1 VDTLTGPGKR
11 LPGTHDSLAYGV
23 PRSTAGAIYALAISG
38 GVTMGP
44 SEGRTVV
51 FGRNKPEVHVCI
63 GEDDRRVS
71 RQHGML
77 THRAGQWW
85 VSNTGRLPIRLPGS
99 QWLFAAEESLPLN
112 EGYTPL
118 FVPGTRG
125 REHLLELYV
134 AGNDGQRPVTR
145 HDAATDPPKTYR
157 LLPDERLALVLL
169 GQRYLLHESDPQPL
183 TRQQVAEQLIDLRPG
198 AGWTHRR
205 VEHLLAAVRER
216 LSRAGVAGLTREEV
230 GEPVGNKLNDNL
242 IRALVLSTTLV
253 PPDLRLLDQPD
264 GPELPEAREGK

>member
-1 VDTLTGPGKR
+1 MDTLEAEGRR

-23 PRSTAGAIYALAISG
+23 VHPAPGAIYALSIAG
-38 GVTMGP
+38 GITMGP
-44 SEGRTVV
+44 REGRTVV

-71 RQHGML
+71 RQHGVL
-77 THRAGQWW
+77 THLRGQWW
-85 VSNTGRLPIRLPGS
+85 VRNTGRLPIRLPGS
-99 QWLFAAEESLPLN
+99 QWLFAKEDSLPLT

-125 REHLLELYV
+125 REHLLELFV
-134 AGNDGQRPVTR
+134 AGDDGRRPATR
-145 HDAATDPPKTYR
+145 HDAVTDPPKTWR

-183 TRQQVAEQLIDLRPG
+183 TRQQVAEQLIELQPE
-198 AGWTHRR
+198 AGWTHRK

-216 LSRAGVAGLTREEV
+216 LSRGGVAGLTREEV

-242 IRALVLSTTLV
+242 VRALVLSTTLV
-253 PPDLRLLDQPD
+253 PPDLRLLDQVD
-264 GPELPEAREGK
+264 QQASPE

>member
-1 VDTLTGPGKR
+1 MSTVGVEGQR
-11 LPGTHDSLAYGV
+11 LPRDHESLAHGV
-23 PRSTAGAIYALAISG
+23 PGPAPGAIYALSIGG

-51 FGRNKPEVHVCI
+51 FGRNRPEVHVCI

-71 RQHGML
+71 RQHGIL
-77 THRAGQWW
+77 VHRQGRWW
-85 VSNTGRLPIRLPGS
+85 VSNTGRVPIRLPGS
-99 QWLFAAEESLPLN
+99 QWLFAREESMPLA

-125 REHLLELYV
+125 REHLLELFV
-134 AGNDGQRPVTR
+134 AGADGERPVTR
-145 HDAATDPPKTYR
+145 HDAVTDPPRTWR
-157 LLPDERLALVLL
+157 LLPDERLALALL

-183 TRQQVAEQLIDLRPG
+183 TRQQVAQQLVELQPR
-198 AGWTHRR
+198 AGWTHRK
-205 VEHLLAAVRER
+205 VEHLLAGVRDR

-242 IRALVLSTTLV
+242 IRALVRSTTLV
-253 PPDLRLLDQPD
+253 PPDLRLLDRPRRRD
-264 GPELPEAREGK
+264 TPA

>member
-1 VDTLTGPGKR
+1 MDTLADGRR
-11 LPGTHDSLAYGV
+11 LGRDHDSLAYGV
-23 PRSTAGAIYALAISG
+23 PDSVPGSLYALSIGG

-44 SEGRTVV
+44 REGRTVV

-71 RQHGML
+71 RRHGLL
-77 THRAGQWW
+77 THRLGQWW

-99 QWLFAAEESLPLN
+99 QWLFASEESLPLA

-125 REHLLELYV
+125 REHLLELFV
-134 AGNDGQRPVTR
+134 AGPDGRRPESR
-145 HDAATDPPKTYR
+145 HDALTDPPKTWR
-157 LLPDERLALVLL
+157 LQPDERLALVLL
-169 GQRYLLHESDPQPL
+169 AQRYLLHESDPQPL
-183 TRQQVAEQLIDLRPG
+183 TRQQVAAQLTELQPD

-205 VEHLLAAVRER
+205 VEHLLTGVRER
-216 LSRAGVAGLTREEV
+216 LSRGGVAGLTREEV

-253 PPDLRLLDQPD
+253 PPDLRQLDKLD
-264 GPELPEAREGK
+264 HAGPEQ

>member
-1 VDTLTGPGKR
+1 MDTLADGQR
-11 LPGTHDSLAYGV
+11 LPRTHDSLAYGV
-23 PRSTAGAIYALAISG
+23 AGSAAGSLFALAIGG

-44 SEGRTVV
+44 REGRTVV
-51 FGRNKPEVHVCI
+51 FGRNKPDVHVCI

-71 RQHGML
+71 RRHGLL
-77 THRAGQWW
+77 THRDGQWW
-85 VSNTGRLPIRLPGS
+85 VANTGRLPIRLPGS
-99 QWLFAAEESLPLN
+99 QWLFASEESLPLG

-125 REHLLELYV
+125 REHLLELFV
-134 AGNDGQRPVTR
+134 AGSDGRRPESR
-145 HDAATDPPKTYR
+145 HDAHTDPPKTWR

-183 TRQQVAEQLIDLRPG
+183 TRQQVAKQLSELQPV
-198 AGWTHRR
+198 AGWTHRK
-205 VEHLLAAVRER
+205 VEHLLTTVRER
-216 LSRAGVAGLTREEV
+216 LSRGGVTGLTREEV

-253 PPDLRLLDQPD
+253 PPDLRLLDQLD
-264 GPELPEAREGK
+264 QACPE